1 MRPLSL
7 RFRLTLWYVLALI
20 AVLVVCGVVVSQ
32 QLDRITLRR
41 IDREL
46 ASQAQTIANMMEE
59 EFQEQSPMDMAV
71 NVALQ
76 AIAQRERAFAVFD
89 DKGTVIGE
97 RLDRLP
103 LKQPIPDLI
112 DGQARWTAYG
122 DLQRAWRVRAQ
133 RSHLSGGQVTI
144 VAGSLIG
151 NTRSEADEAMMLAF
165 PIALL
170 IAGLGGLWLASIG
183 LRPITAMA
191 DQASKI
197 PLAGLQDLGESDR
210 TDELGTLARA
220 FNGLLSRLRSALAGQ
235 RRFMADA
242 SHELRTPLSVMRSA
256 ADVTLSQEHRTESE
270 YREALTIVRDQA
282 TQVSRLVAD
291 MLSLARADADGY
303 PLQRVSF
310 YLDELIAACGRT
322 VGVIARERDV
332 RLSLPSPSEIP
343 FTGDEE
349 LLQRMLMN
357 VLQNAVRYSPA
368 GGTVGLEVQSDA
380 SGVTIR
386 VKDQGPGIPEADR
399 ERIFDR
405 FVRVDTAR
413 GGDGAGLGLPI
424 ARWVAVAHGG
434 SLDVEASDATGS
446 TFRVWLPISTA
457 S

>member
-1 MRPLSL
+1 
-7 RFRLTLWYVLALI
+7 
-20 AVLVVCGVVVSQ
+20 
-32 QLDRITLRR
+32 
-41 IDREL
+41 
-46 ASQAQTIANMMEE
+46 
-59 EFQEQSPMDMAV
+59 
-71 NVALQ
+71 
-76 AIAQRERAFAVFD
+76 
-89 DKGTVIGE
+89 
-97 RLDRLP
+97 
-103 LKQPIPDLI
+103 
-112 DGQARWTAYG
+112 
-122 DLQRAWRVRAQ
+122 
-133 RSHLSGGQVTI
+133 
-144 VAGSLIG
+144 
-151 NTRSEADEAMMLAF
+151 
-165 PIALL
+165 
-170 IAGLGGLWLASIG
+170 
-183 LRPITAMA
+183 
-191 DQASKI
+191 
-197 PLAGLQDLGESDR
+197 
-210 TDELGTLARA
+210 
-220 FNGLLSRLRSALAGQ
+220 
-235 RRFMADA
+235 MADA

-424 ARWVAVAHGG
+424 ARWVAIAHGG